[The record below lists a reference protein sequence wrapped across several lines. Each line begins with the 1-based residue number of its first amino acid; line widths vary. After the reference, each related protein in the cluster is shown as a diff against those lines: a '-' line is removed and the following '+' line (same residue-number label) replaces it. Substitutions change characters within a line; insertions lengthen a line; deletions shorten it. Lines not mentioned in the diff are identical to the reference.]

1 MKLRL
6 AALAL
11 LGALTLAGRPAAA
24 FDVANPYATSTD
36 PASIRIDTLWIFGDS
51 YSAVPR
57 KAFPNWAQQLQADGA
72 VATLGDFAKSGATA
86 GNPPGYTNTWA
97 TQIKRW
103 RATSPTF
110 GPRDLTVVYLGHNDI
125 DGGTDQTGADL
136 AAAESAYK
144 TDLKAVIAAAG
155 GATAN
160 GRRVLLVMPHNWG
173 RSPYYV
179 RSGGSQTMRL
189 RTRVWD
195 AFVAQQAKVTPGVI
209 ALDMYT
215 ALEFVFA
222 HAADFG
228 FTNTTVADHAHSA
241 TTAFYD
247 DDFHPG
253 RHGQMLIEQVVEYYL
268 TVGWDWSN
276 ATKDAGSARTRLQA
290 ALDAGEVFGPSQG
303 AAVASAQARTAT
315 PPPPAVEPTAAQL
328 QATPEHF
335 GVAWARLV
343 AARGGR

>member
-155 GATAN
+155 GATEQRAP
-160 GRRVLLVMPHNWG
+160 R
-173 RSPYYV
+173 
-179 RSGGSQTMRL
+179 
-189 RTRVWD
+189 
-195 AFVAQQAKVTPGVI
+195 APG
-209 ALDMYT
+209 
-215 ALEFVFA
+215 
-222 HAADFG
+222 H
-228 FTNTTVADHAHSA
+228 
-241 TTAFYD
+241 
-247 DDFHPG
+247 
-253 RHGQMLIEQVVEYYL
+253 
-268 TVGWDWSN
+268 
-276 ATKDAGSARTRLQA
+276 
-290 ALDAGEVFGPSQG
+290 
-303 AAVASAQARTAT
+303 
-315 PPPPAVEPTAAQL
+315 AAQL
-328 QATPEHF
+328 GPQPVLRAERRLADDEVAHQGVGRFRRPAGQGDARRDRPGHVYGARVRLRPRRRLRFHEHHRRRSRAQRHDRVLRRRLPPRR
-335 GVAWARLV
+335 GTARC
-343 AARGGR
+343 